1 MNEILQ
7 AALDFYDAGVSV
19 IPAKEDGSKAPITS
33 WKQYQ
38 VTMADREQ
46 IASWFSGAATG
57 IGVITGAVSGN
68 LEMLEMEGRAVNS
81 GLLDEAR
88 ELAHN
93 SGLGELWEIISNG
106 YVEFTPS
113 GGLHWLYRIADE
125 PVPGNTKLARRP
137 GENDTVEVLAETR
150 GEGGFVVTA
159 PSYGSTHPSGRAW
172 QLLKGSPALIPMLSM
187 EERNAIHNIFKALDR
202 MPVKETLVQILNQ
215 NVQNSA
221 SDKPGDQFNEKA
233 EWRDILIGW
242 KIVYSAGGVT
252 YWRRP
257 GKDIGISATTGRNDG
272 DNLFVFTTSTSFE
285 AEKPYSKFAAFA
297 HLNHGGDFSAAAK
310 ELRSMGFGSNSL
322 PSIPTL
328 TQLAK
333 PNLTVV
339 PDLDADHVEKVRER
353 SSWYP
358 KPLDLTGETE
368 EPEPE
373 FLARND
379 GHRLFYRGKINAL
392 LGESESGKTWVALH
406 AVAQSLH
413 LQEKVIYLDFEDSGK
428 GILSRLR
435 ALGLEDRHFENFTYA
450 NPDQN
455 LTLDERID
463 LIDALMEIVPELI
476 VVDGVNAAMTLLNLE
491 LTSNRD
497 ATFFSQQLLKPL
509 ALSGAC
515 VITIDHVTKSKES
528 RGNYAIGAQA
538 KRADINGAAIMCE
551 VVLPFGRGMSGELTL
566 KVTKDRPGH
575 VRANSKEAKFAGT
588 VQLKSSATGSV
599 EMTILAPNGERNRL
613 RPTHLME
620 AVSKLLEAAQG
631 ALSKT
636 AISKEIKGK
645 TEWVFIACQVLIDE
659 KFVSVENGSR
669 NSLNLRLLKPYR
681 EADDGKAGLNSFEFE
696 DENHET
702 A

>member
-297 HLNHGGDFSAAAK
+297 HLNHGGDFSQAAK

-620 AVSKLLEAAQG
+620 AVSKVLEAAQG
-631 ALSKT
+631 ALSKN
-636 AISKEIKGK
+636 AIEKDVKGK
-645 TEWVFIACQVLIDE
+645 AEWVRVACQVLIDE
-659 KFVSVENGSR
+659 KYVGVENGAR
-669 NSLNLRLLKPYR
+669 NSLNLRLLKLYR
-681 EADDGKAGLNSFEFE
+681 EADDGNAGIDAFHFEE
-696 DENHET
+696 DHET

>member
-368 EPEPE
+368 EPAPK

-620 AVSKLLEAAQG
+620 AVSKVLEAAQG
-631 ALSKT
+631 ALSKN
-636 AISKEIKGK
+636 AIEKDVKGK
-645 TEWVFIACQVLIDE
+645 AEWVRVACQVLIDE
-659 KFVSVENGSR
+659 KYVGIENGAR
-669 NSLNLRLLKPYR
+669 NSLNLKLLRPYR
-681 EADDGKAGLNSFEFE
+681 EADDSSAGIGSFDWEE
-696 DENHET
+696 ADIG
-702 A
+702 